1 MGGFINPPQFNFFME
16 IKVMGIEEVITKL
29 EKVQSADKVQ
39 VIYRVIPKQFLK
51 ERRYKDLNKMTQEFS
66 KAELKGASITVVI
79 NAASVGKLD
88 TEKVLDELYT

>member
-1 MGGFINPPQFNFFME
+1 ME

-29 EKVQSADKVQ
+29 EKVQSAGRVQ
-39 VIYRVIPKQFLK
+39 VVYRVIPKQFLK

-66 KAELKGASITVVI
+66 KEELRGASITVVI